1 VRHKTKNDDDWL
13 NSGHKMTGVLVI
25 GYGSLVRG
33 DDAAGFL
40 AARELQRYFDDDP
53 DVEILPAQQLT
64 PEMAE
69 FIAESSFVLFLDA
82 TIEGEPGTIRCTRVE
97 PQGASNG
104 FTHHLSPCSLVA
116 SAQQL
121 YGDAAPAMAVTL
133 SGWQFEL
140 ADGLSAGAKKCLPE
154 LVRQAK
160 RVVAKYRKLVDL
172 PTGFYSPVE

>member
-1 VRHKTKNDDDWL
+1 VPHKTTDDDWL
-13 NSGHKMTGVLVI
+13 NSGYKMTGVLVI

-40 AARELQRYFDDDP
+40 AARELERHFRNDA
-53 DVEILPAQQLT
+53 DVEVWAAPQLT

-69 FIAESSFVLFLDA
+69 AIAECSFVLFVDA
-82 TIEGEPGTIRCTRVE
+82 TIEEEPGTIRWMRVE
-97 PQGASNG
+97 PQSGSNG
-104 FTHHLSPCSLVA
+104 FTHHLSPASLVGA
-116 SAQQL
+116 AQQL

-140 ADGLSAGAKKCLPE
+140 ADGLSAGAQKRLPE

-160 RVVAKYRKLVDL
+160 DVVARYRKLVHL
-172 PTGFYSPVE
+172 PTGSCLLAE

>member
-1 VRHKTKNDDDWL
+1 
-13 NSGHKMTGVLVI
+13 MTGILVI

-40 AARELQRYFDDDP
+40 AARELERLFRNDA
-53 DVEILPAQQLT
+53 DVEVWGAPQLT

-69 FIAESSFVLFLDA
+69 AIAECSFVLFVDA
-82 TIEGEPGTIRCTRVE
+82 TIEEEPGTIRCVRVE
-97 PQGASNG
+97 PQAAPGD
-104 FTHHLSPCSLVA
+104 FTHHLSPASLVA
-116 SAQQL
+116 AAQQL

-140 ADGLSAGAKKCLPE
+140 ADRLSVGAQKRLPE

-160 RVVAKYRKLVDL
+160 SVVAKYRKLVDL
-172 PTGFYSPVE
+172 PTGFCSPAE

>member
-1 VRHKTKNDDDWL
+1 MN
-13 NSGHKMTGVLVI
+13 GILVI

-40 AARELQRYFDDDP
+40 AARELQRYFENDP

-69 FIAESSFVLFLDA
+69 FIAESSFVLFVDA
-82 TIEGEPGTIRCTRVE
+82 TIEEAPGTIRCMRVE
-97 PQGASNG
+97 PQGGLNG
-104 FTHHLSPCSLVA
+104 FTHHLSPASLVGA
-116 SAQQL
+116 AQQL

-140 ADGLSAGAKKCLPE
+140 SDGLSAGAQKRLPE

-160 RVVAKYRKLVDL
+160 NVVAKYRKLVHL
-172 PTGFYSPVE
+172 PTGSCLLAE